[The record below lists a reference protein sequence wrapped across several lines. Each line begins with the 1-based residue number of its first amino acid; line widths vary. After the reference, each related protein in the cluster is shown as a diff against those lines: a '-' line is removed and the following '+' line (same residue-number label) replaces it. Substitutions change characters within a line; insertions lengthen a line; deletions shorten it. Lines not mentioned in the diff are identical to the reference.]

1 MDAEDYSSSEL
12 MVPIR
17 KDIVLDEDG
26 IIEQRN
32 FYLADTDAFQDP
44 CCVIPDIGGP
54 PNKYF
59 VVKPR
64 NQWAGEFI
72 KWIMQPH
79 LPMDD
84 IKEEVEEPKMEE
96 MDESEGESEESLSS
110 ND

>member
-1 MDAEDYSSSEL
+1 
-12 MVPIR
+12 MVPIL
-17 KDIVLDEDG
+17 KDIILDKDG

-32 FYLADTDAFQDP
+32 FYLANTDAFQDP

-64 NQWAGEFI
+64 NEWAGEFI

-84 IKEEVEEPKMEE
+84 IKEEEPKMDE

-110 ND
+110 NH